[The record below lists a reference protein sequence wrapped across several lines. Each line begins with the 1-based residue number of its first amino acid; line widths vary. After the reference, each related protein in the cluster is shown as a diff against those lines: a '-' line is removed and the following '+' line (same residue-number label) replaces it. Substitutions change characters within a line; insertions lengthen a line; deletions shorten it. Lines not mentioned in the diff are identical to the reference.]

1 MANCDNK
8 PADSLVAGTFL
19 GVDCDGNP
27 VGAGGSIATCGNLQG
42 TKDSLLNSIDE
53 AVGEATQDIND
64 RIDNEVETLNN
75 RDDQLDAKID
85 KEIDDRI
92 AADAALRDE
101 TKIKS
106 IERTDDTVTVEL
118 MDGTKFSFSVADDEC
133 NDCGRAVDFDISED
147 GNSLDITLADGT
159 KLDLTHKELT
169 DWLASKDSALATDQE
184 LQDVYDALDAAKV
197 SKDELCELVEP
208 CMEGLLDNLPPAKF
222 ISEHTVDGNK
232 LISTYNTGGTIEAE
246 LPPEKFISNQ
256 ALDGNKLVSTYNTG
270 GAIEV
275 ELPPEKFISEH
286 TIDGNKLVSTYN
298 TGGTIEVELPIPES
312 SGLDCEAISELDE
325 KGWEDGT
332 TLLAQSGRGE
342 CYRLGNIA
350 SLFHDVGIGIG
361 YSTSRQEVDKD
372 VEFTY
377 TVTNTGNN
385 KVEAVDLA
393 IVIPTEVTDYSFEIE
408 SVTPNGVDSYETID
422 DLNYSIIGMASG
434 ATFKVRAIVT
444 GSESGTYQTSAQ
456 ATTNSPF
463 EQNIENNVATAIVNF
478 YNSESNYIPTIDCPL
493 IIATDVA
500 SGTELNTFGLGME
513 NVSDLLGRANVY
525 MTGESLAGKKIKLE
539 GASTI
544 ISNCTVMS
552 DFEVMNNRESGI
564 GSSGASHSN
573 VRISRAD
580 ISTHTY
586 AYSETAGRVLTDYV
600 LTQKRVQSD
609 TLDSPDGDGLVTFD
623 QATQIATFADN
634 PEIRAAVIFM
644 RPAGQD
650 CRWQAIYLVSTN
662 SLPVDPSCR
671 SVTKVSGN
679 ATVSW
684 QYKTEGLNPDVSY
697 YQTYPTNKYIGGT
710 DPEDWIVTGG
720 GGIKSILGKKQAVI
734 SHKEG
739 TASVLKMVD
748 TCGDAKNYV
757 SSGAVATSWD
767 EDTSTLTINI
777 AASAKATDSQ
787 EWRLL
792 KIDIS

>member
-1 MANCDNK
+1 MSCNISIPMEEINEAVREELAKEFISIED
-8 PADSLVAGTFL
+8 
-19 GVDCDGNP
+19 GVGNN
-27 VGAGGSIATCGNLQG
+27 T
-42 TKDSLLNSIDE
+42 TLNSPNIKGDVTFDSAAREALCSALAECVDE
-53 AVGEATQDIND
+53 KLKALEDKLDGKIEDTEAALSQAIADAKSDLEADINLL
-64 RIDNEVETLNN
+64 RTSLETL
-75 RDDQLDAKID
+75 RS
-85 KEIDDRI
+85 
-92 AADAALRDE
+92 E

-184 LQDVYDALDAAKV
+184 LQDVYDALDANKV
-197 SKDELCELVEP
+197 SKDELCELAVP
-208 CMEGLLDNLPPAKF
+208 CIQDLLDNMPPEKF

-232 LISTYNTGGTIEAE
+232 LI
-246 LPPEKFISNQ
+246 
-256 ALDGNKLVSTYNTG
+256 
-270 GAIEV
+270 
-275 ELPPEKFISEH
+275 
-286 TIDGNKLVSTYN
+286 STYN

-325 KGWEDGT
+325 KGWETGT
-332 TLLAQSGRGE
+332 TLLAQSGDGE

-361 YSTSRQEVDKD
+361 YSNSRQEVDKD
-372 VEFTY
+372 VVFTY

-385 KVEAVDLA
+385 TVEAVDLA
-393 IVIPTEVTDYSFEIE
+393 IVIPTDTTDYSFEIE

-422 DLNYSIIGMASG
+422 DLNYKILGMASG
-434 ATFKVRAIVT
+434 ATFKVRATVT

-463 EQNIENNVATAIVNF
+463 EQNVENNVATAIVNF
-478 YNSESNYIPTIDCPL
+478 YDSESNYIPTIDCPL

-500 SGTELNTFGLGME
+500 SGTKLNTFGLGMQ
-513 NVSDLLGRANVY
+513 NVKEVLGRANVY

-544 ISNCTVMS
+544 ISNCTVVS
-552 DFEVMNNRESGI
+552 DSNVLIRRDSGL
-564 GSSGASHSN
+564 SNSGADYSTL
-573 VRISRAD
+573 RISEAD
-580 ISTHTY
+580 ISTHTN
-586 AYSETAGRVLTDYV
+586 AYSEAAGRILTDYV
-600 LTQKRVQSD
+600 RTKKRVISD
-609 TLDSPDGDGLVTFD
+609 TLDSPEGDGLVTFD
-623 QATQIATFADN
+623 QSTQIATFADN

-644 RPAGQD
+644 RPDGED

-662 SLPVDPSCR
+662 SIPVDPSCR
-671 SVTKVSGN
+671 SVTKVSGS
-679 ATVSW
+679 ATISW
-684 QYKTEGLNPDVSY
+684 KYKTEGLNPDVSY
-697 YQTYPTNKYIGGT
+697 YQSYPTNKFIGGT
-710 DPEDWIVTGG
+710 DPEDWIVTAE
-720 GGIKSILGKKQAVI
+720 GGIKAILGKKQAVI
-734 SHKEG
+734 SHTAG
-739 TASVLKMVD
+739 TESVLEMVD
-748 TCGDAKNYV
+748 TCGYAKNYA

-787 EWRLL
+787 EWAFL
-792 KIDIS
+792 KIDIT

>member
-184 LQDVYDALDAAKV
+184 LQDVYDALDADKV
-197 SKDELCELVEP
+197 SKDELCELAEP
-208 CMEGLLDNLPPAKF
+208 CIQEMLDKLPPEKF
-222 ISEHTVDGNK
+222 ISKHTVDGNK
-232 LISTYNTGGTIEAE
+232 LI
-246 LPPEKFISNQ
+246 
-256 ALDGNKLVSTYNTG
+256 
-270 GAIEV
+270 
-275 ELPPEKFISEH
+275 
-286 TIDGNKLVSTYN
+286 STYN

-325 KGWEDGT
+325 KGWETGT
-332 TLLAQSGRGE
+332 TLLAQSGDGE
-342 CYRLGNIA
+342 CYRLGNIE

-393 IVIPTEVTDYSFEIE
+393 IVIPTDTTDYSFEIV
-408 SVTPNGVDSYETID
+408 SVTPSGVDSYEKID
-422 DLNYSIIGMASG
+422 DLNYSILGMASG

-456 ATTNSPF
+456 ATTDSPF
-463 EQNIENNVATAIVNF
+463 EQNVENNVATAIVNF
-478 YNSESNYIPTIDCPL
+478 YDSESNYIPTIDCPL

-500 SGTELNTFGLGME
+500 SGTKLNTFGLGME
-513 NVSDLLGRANVY
+513 NVSEVLGRANVY

-544 ISNCTVMS
+544 ISNCTVET
-552 DFEVMNNRESGI
+552 DGLVLLNRESSI
-564 GSSGASHSN
+564 GSSGARYSN
-573 VRISRAD
+573 IRISKSG

-586 AYSETAGRVLTDYV
+586 AYSEVAGRLLVDYV
-600 LTQKRVQSD
+600 LTQKRVNSD
-609 TLDSPDGDGLVTFD
+609 TLESPDGDGLVTFD

-644 RPAGQD
+644 RPAGED

-662 SLPVDPSCR
+662 SLPVDTSCR

-684 QYKTEGLNPDVSY
+684 DYKTEGLNPDTSY
-697 YQTYPTNKYIGGT
+697 YQSYPTNKFIGGT
-710 DPEDWIVTGG
+710 DPEDWIVTSE

-748 TCGDAKNYV
+748 TCGDAKNYI